1 MPQLSNNDQQQQQ
14 PQNQQFINTSTSIRQ
29 FLADK
34 VALSV
39 HLLNQLKEW
48 FSVQSPLKKFL
59 VVIGCIF
66 LSIAGIFFIIFHSY
80 LINQLINL
88 SDKWHDLKY
97 GSVIIFALVFTVSF
111 PPLIGFTALSLLTG
125 MVYGFPQGW
134 PLLAF
139 ASVCGCTASF
149 LVFRYL
155 LQNQATRLVQ
165 YNEKFRAFAEVL
177 HDDSSLLLLCLIR
190 LCPLPYSLSNGAL
203 AAVPELPL
211 LTYFLATFIT
221 SPKLFIHLFVGSKLK
236 ELGSEKTSGMTKL
249 VDVISIIITAGAA
262 SLATY
267 LIYVKMQQKL
277 ASFHQRGVIHDDVL
291 VFGNFADELEMGS
304 HNEIELNSNDFD
316 TDNFL
321 IDDDD
326 EEEDQD
332 DNLAQDSDARSQS
345 SHKSQNSKKNQ
356 DSAGQAKKHLHR
368 D

>member
-1 MPQLSNNDQQQQQ
+1 MPQLSSNDQQH
-14 PQNQQFINTSTSIRQ
+14 QFATNGSPSIRE
-29 FLADK
+29 LIADK
-34 VALSV
+34 VASSILFS
-39 HLLNQLKEW
+39 NQIRTW
-48 FSVQSPLKKFL
+48 FNEQSLIKKVL
-59 VVIGCIF
+59 VTAGCI
-66 LSIAGIFFIIFHSY
+66 LLAIAGILFIVFHSY

-97 GSVIIFALVFTVSF
+97 GRVIIFALVFTVSF
-111 PPLIGFTALSLLTG
+111 PPLIGFTALSMLTG

-139 ASVCGCTASF
+139 ASVSGCTASF

-177 HDDSSLLLLCLIR
+177 HEDSSLLLLCLIR

-236 ELGSEKTSGMTKL
+236 DLGSDKSSGMSKV
-249 VDVISIIITAGAA
+249 VDVISIAITAGAA

-291 VFGNFADELEMGS
+291 VFGNFADELEIGS
-304 HNEIELNSNDFD
+304 HNEIELNSTDFD

-321 IDDDD
+321 IDDD
-326 EEEDQD
+326 EEDQD
-332 DNLAQDSDARSQS
+332 EESVTSDTRSQS
-345 SHKSQNSKKNQ
+345 SQKSQNT
-356 DSAGQAKKHLHR
+356 AKSQKSREHIQ
-368 D
+368 

>member
-1 MPQLSNNDQQQQQ
+1 MPQLSNNDH
-14 PQNQQFINTSTSIRQ
+14 QFRSNTTLSIRE
-29 FLADK
+29 FMAEK
-34 VALSV
+34 VALSI
-39 HLLNQLKEW
+39 HFFNQLKAW
-48 FSVQSPLKKFL
+48 FAEQSPIKKVL
-59 VVIGCIF
+59 VMLGCII
-66 LSIAGIFFIIFHSY
+66 LSILGFLFLIFHSY

-139 ASVCGCTASF
+139 ASVSGCTASF

-155 LQNQATRLVQ
+155 LQNQATKLVQ

-211 LTYFLATFIT
+211 LTYFLATLIT

-236 ELGSEKTSGMTKL
+236 DLGSDKSSGMSKV
-249 VDVISIIITAGAA
+249 VDVISIVITGGAA

-277 ASFHQRGVIHDDVL
+277 ASFHQRGIIHDDVL

-304 HNEIELNSNDFD
+304 HNEIELNSTDFD

-321 IDDDD
+321 IDDD
-326 EEEDQD
+326 EEDET
-332 DNLAQDSDARSQS
+332 LVQDSDVHSQN
-345 SHKSQNSKKNQ
+345 SHKSQKSQKSQITHKSATDGDQDRKN
-356 DSAGQAKKHLHR
+356 LHR

>member
-1 MPQLSNNDQQQQQ
+1 MPQLSNNDHLHQYTA
-14 PQNQQFINTSTSIRQ
+14 NSSSSIRDYM
-29 FLADK
+29 AER
-34 VALSV
+34 VASAI
-39 HLLNQLKEW
+39 HLTNQLRTW
-48 FSVQSPLKKFL
+48 FVEQSLIKKIFVVLGCVIIGIVGLLFL
-59 VVIGCIF
+59 
-66 LSIAGIFFIIFHSY
+66 IFHSY

-88 SDKWHDLKY
+88 SDKWHDLTY

-139 ASVCGCTASF
+139 ASVSGCTASF

-155 LQNQATRLVQ
+155 LQNQATKLVQ

-211 LTYFLATFIT
+211 LTYFLATLIT

-236 ELGSEKTSGMTKL
+236 DLGSDKSSGMSKF
-249 VDVISIIITAGAA
+249 VDVISIVITGGAA

-277 ASFHQRGVIHDDVL
+277 ASFHQRGIIHDDVL

-304 HNEIELNSNDFD
+304 HNEIELNSADFD

-321 IDDDD
+321 IEDDDD
-326 EEEDQD
+326 DGNEEA
-332 DNLAQDSDARSQS
+332 LVQDSDSHSQS
-345 SHKSQNSKKNQ
+345 SHKSHKSQKGHQNTDSHKN
-356 DSAGQAKKHLHR
+356 LHK